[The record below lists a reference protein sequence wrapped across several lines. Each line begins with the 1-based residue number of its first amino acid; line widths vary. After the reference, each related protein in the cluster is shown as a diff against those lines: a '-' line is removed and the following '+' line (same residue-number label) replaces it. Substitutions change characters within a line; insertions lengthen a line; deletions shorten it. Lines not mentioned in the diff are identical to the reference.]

1 MQSRQYV
8 LKLTILILRSLV
20 IVLSVQFGCP
30 YFHDSFCCVA
40 FIGII
45 VMLADND
52 GDPCEC
58 MGTSL
63 ETNVVEVQF
72 SVVLHYGGCG
82 PILSVRK
89 VAFFLAGVVLE
100 ASEDD
105 I

>member
-1 MQSRQYV
+1 MKMV
-8 LKLTILILRSLV
+8 GL
-20 IVLSVQFGCP
+20 LSVQLGCP
-30 YFHDSFCCVA
+30 SFHDCVCCVA
-40 FIGII
+40 FIGIL

-82 PILSVRK
+82 PILSVCK

>member
-20 IVLSVQFGCP
+20 IVLSVQLGCL
-30 YFHDSFCCVA
+30 YFHDGFCCVA
-40 FIGII
+40 FIGIL
-45 VMLADND
+45 VMLTDNN

-58 MGTSL
+58 MGTPL
-63 ETNVVEVQF
+63 ETNVVQVQF

-82 PILSVRK
+82 PIPSVRK
-89 VAFFLAGVVLE
+89 VAFFLAGVVLD